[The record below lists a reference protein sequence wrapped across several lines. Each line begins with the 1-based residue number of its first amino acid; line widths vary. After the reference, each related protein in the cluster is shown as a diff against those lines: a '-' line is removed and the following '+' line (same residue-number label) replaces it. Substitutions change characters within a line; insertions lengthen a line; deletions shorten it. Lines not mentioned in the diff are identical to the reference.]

1 MPSSRA
7 RAKTTRLAS
16 CRCCSSAHK
25 ASLTAWRPLEGS
37 AVMIADARSPFLEAF
52 RMARRSE
59 TSVSLSAFC
68 VPARRSASFSML
80 SIASRLDI
88 DTSGIMTLASEE
100 LWDGTRNPYCRW
112 HHVGDGLLNRP
123 PTEPRTGFSLFAGEG
138 ATPRTGRRVQPLLF
152 ALRNRRKSVAVPPD
166 SCDPQCRGRERSL
179 RPWCCRSDRR
189 QARCGT

>member
-1 MPSSRA
+1 
-7 RAKTTRLAS
+7 
-16 CRCCSSAHK
+16 
-25 ASLTAWRPLEGS
+25 
-37 AVMIADARSPFLEAF
+37 MIADARSPFLEAF

-138 ATPRTGRRVQPLLF
+138 ATPRTGRRVQPLLSCYVIVVNPLPF
-152 ALRNRRKSVAVPPD
+152 LLIPATRSAGAENGHFGRGVVGPIGDKRDVERKPTQSEP
-166 SCDPQCRGRERSL
+166 
-179 RPWCCRSDRR
+179 R
-189 QARCGT
+189 QQSNGMSRLSPGGSS